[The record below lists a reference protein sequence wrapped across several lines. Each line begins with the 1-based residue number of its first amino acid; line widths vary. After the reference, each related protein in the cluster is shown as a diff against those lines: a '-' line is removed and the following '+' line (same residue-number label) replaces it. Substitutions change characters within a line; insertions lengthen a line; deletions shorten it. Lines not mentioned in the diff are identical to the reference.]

1 MLARL
6 TDRGLGVLRRA
17 ARTYLRGI
25 KEHFTGRLSQARL
38 RSVAVALETI
48 TGPHQPHC
56 AACGRRTNL
65 RPAAT
70 PSTAQIRLSCQLTAL
85 SASISP
91 VP

>member
-17 ARTYLRGI
+17 GTYLRGI

-56 AACGRRTNL
+56 AACGRRANL
-65 RPAAT
+65 RPAAI
-70 PSTAQIRLSCQLTAL
+70 PSSAHLRLSCQLTAL

-91 VP
+91 EP

>member
-17 ARTYLRGI
+17 GTYLRGI

-56 AACGRRTNL
+56 AAWGGGRR
-65 RPAAT
+65 PH
-70 PSTAQIRLSCQLTAL
+70 QAL
-85 SASISP
+85 PIFG
-91 VP
+91 